1 MAKKKKTKQ
10 YNKQELINK
19 ILGIFTNNVQQTLNY
34 KQIASSLG
42 IKDISTKRLIVSV
55 LYDYTDSGLLEE
67 ISTGKFRFIKTETLL
82 EGRVDMTS
90 RGTAFIISADSEQDI
105 FIDQKNTNRA
115 LHGDNV
121 RIRLHHTD
129 EGKRPEGEIV
139 EIIKRKTTTFV
150 GTLDISKNFAFL
162 VSASKNMPFDIFIP
176 LGKLNGAK
184 NGDKAIAHIIEW
196 AKKAKNPTGRI
207 ETVLGKP
214 GDNDTEMHA
223 ILAEFNLPTSF
234 PKRLDKEA
242 KKIDDSISAEEIA
255 KRRDYRDVTTFTID
269 PKDAKDFDDAL
280 SIKKLDNGNWEIGVH
295 IADVTHFVKPDT
307 DIEDEAYDR
316 ATSVYLVDRVVPM
329 LPERLSNGVC
339 SLRPNE
345 EKLCFAVIFEI
356 NDNSEV
362 LDSWIGR
369 TVIKSNRRFTY
380 EEAQEIIET
389 EEGDFSSEVLTL
401 DRLAKQ
407 IRAKRFEHGSIDF
420 DRHEVKFNLDEQGK
434 PLGVYFKI
442 SQDANKLIEEFML
455 LANKYVARFI
465 GKKSD
470 ESKIKTFVYRI
481 HDKPNA
487 EKLESFNTFITKFG
501 HSLDL
506 NNKGNIAKSL
516 NKLLQDVKGEPIQN
530 LVETLAVRSMSKA
543 VYSTENIGHYGLNFD
558 HYSHFTSPIRRYP
571 DMMVHRLLQHYLD
584 GGKSEN
590 AEAYEEQCEHCS
602 EMEQRAANAER
613 SSIKYKQVEFM
624 QDHLGEVFVGS
635 ISGVTEWGLYVEI
648 DENKCEGM
656 ISIRDLNDDFYE
668 FDKENYCIVG
678 VHKHKKYTLGD
689 KIHIKVGSANL
700 MAKQLDFMIAK

>member
-1 MAKKKKTKQ
+1 MAKKKKSKQ

-19 ILGIFTNNVQQTLNY
+19 ILGIFTNNTQQTLNY
-34 KQIASSLG
+34 KQIAASLG
-42 IKDISTKRLIVSV
+42 IKDISAKRLIVSI

-90 RGTAFIISADSEQDI
+90 RGTAFIISEESDQDI
-105 FIDQKNTNRA
+105 FISQTDTNRS
-115 LHGDNV
+115 LHGDHV
-121 RIRLHHTD
+121 RVRLHHTSN
-129 EGKRPEGEIV
+129 GKRPEGEVV
-139 EIIKRKTTTFV
+139 EIIKRKTTSFV
-150 GTLDISKNFAFL
+150 GTLDVSKNFAFL

-184 NGDKAIAHIIEW
+184 NGDKAIAQITEW

-214 GDNDTEMHA
+214 GDNDTEMHS

-242 KKIDDSISAEEIA
+242 KKIDDSISEEEIS

-269 PKDAKDFDDAL
+269 PLDAKDFDDAL

-295 IADVTHFVKPDT
+295 IADVTHYVKPDT

-345 EKLCFAVIFEI
+345 EKLCFAVVFEI
-356 NDNSEV
+356 NDKSEV
-362 LDSWIGR
+362 QDSWIGR
-369 TVIKSNRRFTY
+369 TVINSNRRFTY
-380 EEAQEIIET
+380 EEAQDIIET
-389 EEGDFSSEVLTL
+389 KEGDFAEEVLTL

-407 IRAKRFEHGSIDF
+407 IRSKRFEHGAIDF
-420 DRHEVKFNLDEQGK
+420 DRYEVKFKLDEKGK
-434 PLGVYFKI
+434 PLGVYFKV
-442 SQDANKLIEEFML
+442 SKDANKLIEEFML
-455 LANKYVARFI
+455 LANKYVAQFI
-465 GKKSD
+465 GKKSN
-470 ESKIKTFVYRI
+470 ESKIKTFVYRV

-501 HSLDL
+501 HSLNL
-506 NNKGNIAKSL
+506 NSKGNISKSL

-584 GGKSEN
+584 GGKSVS
-590 AEAYEEQCEHCS
+590 AETYEELCEHCS

-613 SSIKYKQVEFM
+613 ASIKYKQVEFM
-624 QDHLGEVFVGS
+624 QEHLGEVFEGS

-648 DENKCEGM
+648 DDNKCEGM
-656 ISIRDLNDDFYE
+656 VSIRDLNDDYYE
-668 FDKENYCIVG
+668 FDKDNYCIVG
-678 VHKHKKYTLGD
+678 THKNKKYTLGD
-689 KIHIKVGSANL
+689 KVKIKVASANL
-700 MAKQLDFMIAK
+700 VAKQLDFMMAE

>member
-34 KQIASSLG
+34 KQIAASLG
-42 IKDISTKRLIVSV
+42 IKDISAKRLIVSI

-90 RGTAFIISADSEQDI
+90 RGTAFIISEESDQDI
-105 FIDQKNTNRA
+105 FISQTDTNRS
-115 LHGDNV
+115 LHGDHV
-121 RIRLHHTD
+121 RVRLHHTSN
-129 EGKRPEGEIV
+129 GKRPEGEIV
-139 EIIKRKTTTFV
+139 EIIKRKTTSFV
-150 GTLDISKNFAFL
+150 GTLDVSKNFAFL

-184 NGDKAIAHIIEW
+184 NGDKAIAQITEW

-214 GDNDTEMHA
+214 GDNDTEMHS

-242 KKIDDSISAEEIA
+242 KKIDDSISEEEIS

-269 PKDAKDFDDAL
+269 PLDAKDFDDAL

-295 IADVTHFVKPDT
+295 IADVTHYVKPDT

-339 SLRPNE
+339 SLRPKE
-345 EKLCFAVIFEI
+345 EKLCFAVVFEI
-356 NDNSEV
+356 NDKSEV
-362 LDSWIGR
+362 QDSWIGR
-369 TVIKSNRRFTY
+369 TVINSNRRFTY
-380 EEAQEIIET
+380 EEAQDIIET
-389 EEGDFSSEVLTL
+389 KEGDFAEEVLTL

-407 IRAKRFEHGSIDF
+407 IRSKRFEHGAIDF
-420 DRHEVKFNLDEQGK
+420 DRYEVKFKLDEKGK
-434 PLGVYFKI
+434 PLGVYFKV
-442 SQDANKLIEEFML
+442 SKDANKLIEEFML
-455 LANKYVARFI
+455 LANKYVAQFI
-465 GKKSD
+465 GKKSN
-470 ESKIKTFVYRI
+470 ESKIKTFVYRV

-506 NNKGNIAKSL
+506 NSKGNISKSL

-584 GGKSEN
+584 GGKSVS
-590 AEAYEEQCEHCS
+590 AETYEELCEHCS

-613 SSIKYKQVEFM
+613 ASIKYKQVEFM
-624 QDHLGEVFVGS
+624 QEHLGEVFEGS

-648 DENKCEGM
+648 DDNKCEGM
-656 ISIRDLNDDFYE
+656 VSIRDLNDDYYE
-668 FDKENYCIVG
+668 FDKDNYCIVG
-678 VHKHKKYTLGD
+678 THKNKKYTLGD
-689 KIHIKVGSANL
+689 KVKIKVASANL
-700 MAKQLDFMIAK
+700 VAKQLDFMMAE